1 MDNKTDKTNS
11 IFRPKRSSDP
21 LQCSYKN
28 RSIDKN
34 NNSSTKKIEN
44 NKLSRKINNK
54 SINLF
59 YTGDRFSNLLKN
71 KGMSKIKS
79 SSKIEISKA
88 IFSDKNLQLTPDNK
102 KRQLFNDMRYLI
114 KNNSD
119 DKSPKLKT
127 MTKDN
132 IQGFELSQIPNIEIS
147 PIQMKNIIRN
157 RNSSQKNLLPKCFIE
172 HNSLSTKSIRTDI
185 LENNRKSIVNNS
197 EIFNKVIFA
206 KKINSNGSK
215 INYYPSNKTSKLK

>member
-102 KRQLFNDMRYLI
+102 KRQLFLLKYKMRI
-114 KNNSD
+114 KD
-119 DKSPKLKT
+119 L
-127 MTKDN
+127 
-132 IQGFELSQIPNIEIS
+132 
-147 PIQMKNIIRN
+147 
-157 RNSSQKNLLPKCFIE
+157 
-172 HNSLSTKSIRTDI
+172 
-185 LENNRKSIVNNS
+185 V
-197 EIFNKVIFA
+197 
-206 KKINSNGSK
+206 
-215 INYYPSNKTSKLK
+215 